1 MAYSTTYLAFQH
13 FFLLLSKETFSN
25 SKPSKGMV
33 NVQRFHSMG
42 KNHYTKNSW
51 FSVFFPKKQTQ
62 FPIQSHSAKFIFEE
76 GVKNRLASNKDRILK
91 ILSGVENLFPH
102 RILTKVSFHIW
113 ADVQACQHFAF

>member
-1 MAYSTTYLAFQH
+1 MCGPEFGGWKHGNIEL
-13 FFLLLSKETFSN
+13 K
-25 SKPSKGMV
+25 
-33 NVQRFHSMG
+33 
-42 KNHYTKNSW
+42 
-51 FSVFFPKKQTQ
+51 
-62 FPIQSHSAKFIFEE
+62 

>member
-1 MAYSTTYLAFQH
+1 MQKFGKQMKKNGIYLLSLPTL
-13 FFLLLSKETFSN
+13 FFLVLSKETFSN
-25 SKPSKGMV
+25 SKPSKDMV

-76 GVKNRLASNKDRILK
+76 GVKNRLA
-91 ILSGVENLFPH
+91 
-102 RILTKVSFHIW
+102 
-113 ADVQACQHFAF
+113 